1 MGILDFLFKR
11 KEPRSVMH
19 DMIGISNPDACKADE
34 IPKGIGKFGLVKTN
48 PIPVYGI
55 DNVPNYM
62 EQLRYKY
69 TSQKGIV
76 LYYPIQ
82 YKRTI
87 DSDNSEEGTSISD
100 SSDTEASTSADN
112 IGDYIDVYNIY
123 SFDGERK
130 LAKFY
135 LHSYHWKTSVKVP
148 EGFVNVST
156 VPSKQDGNKILELIK
171 KSDL

>member
-1 MGILDFLFKR
+1 MGILDFFFKK
-11 KEPRSVMH
+11 KEPRSAMH
-19 DMIGISNPDACKADE
+19 DMIGVSNPDACKEDE

-100 SSDTEASTSADN
+100 SSNTVASTSADN

-123 SFDGERK
+123 SFDGKRK
-130 LAKFY
+130 LAKVY

-156 VPSKQDGNKILELIK
+156 VPAKQDGNKILELIK